1 MKDFNRT
8 CDKEVVV
15 NEKKT
20 KCSVRCKYYLFDC
33 LFRGLYFALSGYG
46 LATQPIAMKM
56 EQQGPITLMCK
67 KRIVLH

>member
-1 MKDFNRT
+1 MKRKQN
-8 CDKEVVV
+8 VLLGV
-15 NEKKT
+15 
-20 KCSVRCKYYLFDC
+20 SIIC
-33 LFRGLYFALSGYG
+33 LIVFLGGLYFALSGYG